1 MMYRDNF
8 RKRIGINLLGW
19 SKEVLI
25 HDDSTTKL
33 MMMPAGVYASPF
45 WNEVK
50 TVKESL
56 LPVADFM
63 SCFLPSPPQAGWKTP
78 IQCDS

>member
-1 MMYRDNF
+1 MYRDNF
-8 RKRIGINLLGW
+8 HKGTGINLLGW

-33 MMMPAGVYASPF
+33 MMMMPAGVYASPF

-50 TVKESL
+50 TVK
-56 LPVADFM
+56 VY
-63 SCFLPSPPQAGWKTP
+63 
-78 IQCDS
+78 